1 MAANSESTNEDQY
14 LSSYYGEDIFDDLIE
29 KALHSTSDHNDVYEE
44 NLLEGA
50 AQIIGYENEEEDLA
64 DSAPARGAND
74 DASVDLEECGY
85 VGSDASSLDSKEI
98 SGQSILSDVDVDL
111 REMETSYTPPPLIN
125 DDESTIDMRPP
136 APQIQ
141 SVSSFVEQ
149 LNRREKN
156 KSKLFKAGACALFV
170 AIIVGVVLVVI
181 TFTGGNNEDGNQ
193 KMSSQELISGS
204 SSSSP
209 TPSPVV
215 ESTPTIQYVQVTFQ
229 NVPSGY
235 RLPADD
241 AASLVSFI
249 AELLGDNVKDPFEVL
264 EVAYARED
272 KTNNRV
278 LLLSRMLADV
288 SIPFRIV
295 IQAPFSMSEESVRL
309 YIVDI
314 LYDQS
319 NNIVQFM
326 KQLDWGNFNGVV
338 GVTFEEYDIAELVEP
353 TPSPSIAQTGIPTV
367 SLPLL
372 PETVRPIIQTEVPTS
387 SPSLNSVSPTSNPS
401 EQPSI
406 ATPRPTLRPSFMP
419 TRLATNKPSAKDNNS
434 AITPS
439 FSNSDYFCAKT
450 SYTDS
455 WNILLDF
462 NCELPCPSGVL
473 DCPGGHQCQMSTYCS
488 SIQG

>member
-1 MAANSESTNEDQY
+1 MAANSESTSEDQY

-29 KALHSTSDHNDVYEE
+29 KALHSTSDHNDVDEE

-50 AQIIGYENEEEDLA
+50 AQRIGYENEEEDLA
-64 DSAPARGAND
+64 YSAPAREAND
-74 DASVDLEECGY
+74 DASVDLEECGD

-98 SGQSILSDVDVDL
+98 SGQSILSDVDVDM

-149 LNRREKN
+149 LNRRERN

-170 AIIVGVVLVVI
+170 AIIVGVVLVII
-181 TFTGGNNEDGNQ
+181 TFTGGNNDDGNQ
-193 KMSSQELISGS
+193 KMSSQELKSGS

-215 ESTPTIQYVQVTFQ
+215 ELFPTIQHVQATFQ

-249 AELLGDNVKDPFEVL
+249 TELLGDSVKDPFEVL

-272 KTNNRV
+272 NTKNRV

-309 YIVDI
+309 YIIDI

-326 KQLDWGNFNGVV
+326 KQLDWGNFNGVL
-338 GVTFEEYDIAELVEP
+338 GVTFEEYDITELVEP
-353 TPSPSIAQTGIPTV
+353 TPSPSIAQTDIPTV

-372 PETVRPIIQTEVPTS
+372 PETVRPIIQTEIPTS
-387 SPSLNSVSPTSNPS
+387 SPSLGSVSPTSNPS

-419 TRLATNKPSAKDNNS
+419 TRLATNKPTANGNNS

-439 FSNSDYFCAKT
+439 FSTSDYFCAKS

-473 DCPGGHQCQMSTYCS
+473 DCPGGHQCQMSDYCS